1 MRQVTARFLFVPPL
15 LVAAAA
21 AIGST
26 GGEATSGLGQAF
38 APCGPHHFVADRGR
52 PPDAIEAYFTRR
64 SYAPGEF
71 ARLNVIRARDRTT
84 VRIFRAFAGR
94 PPSRRANVMTGMSVG
109 VPLAVRGSR
118 VEIRIGTWKSG
129 LYFARL
135 VSRGGVGYAPFIVR
149 AAVAGA
155 NDVAIVLPT
164 NTWEAY
170 NFLDQ
175 DRNGFGDTWYADP
188 RVDTV
193 RFDRPFLN
201 RGVPPHLGSFPY
213 WVWLYGK
220 HADYLADDDLDA
232 ASSADALARLYR
244 LIIFAGH
251 EEYATSREF
260 DVMSRYRDLGGNLAF
275 LSANNFYARVVRTGE
290 AIRCTGHFRDIGRPE
305 AALVGVQYLDWNRG
319 VYRNR
324 PYVVT
329 GARRAPWLFRG
340 THLDNGSR
348 FGFSYGVE
356 IDTLA
361 PSSPRGIAVLA
372 ELPNIFGPGRTAKMT
387 FYTAPSGGRVFA
399 AGAMNFDSSQSTI
412 TDRLLLNLWTFLSR

>member
-1 MRQVTARFLFVPPL
+1 VTARFLFVPPL

-94 PPSRRANVMTGMSVG
+94 PPSRRPNVMTGMSVG

-275 LSANNFYARVVRTGE
+275 LSANNFYARGRARRRAVPRLEPRRIPQPTLRGHRCPESTMVVP
-290 AIRCTGHFRDIGRPE
+290 RDPPRQRLALRILVWRRNRH
-305 AALVGVQYLDWNRG
+305 ASALVTARHRRPRG
-319 VYRNR
+319 VAEHLR
-324 PYVVT
+324 PGQDGEDDLLH
-329 GARRAPWLFRG
+329 GA
-340 THLDNGSR
+340 
-348 FGFSYGVE
+348 
-356 IDTLA
+356 
-361 PSSPRGIAVLA
+361 
-372 ELPNIFGPGRTAKMT
+372 
-387 FYTAPSGGRVFA
+387 
-399 AGAMNFDSSQSTI
+399 
-412 TDRLLLNLWTFLSR
+412 